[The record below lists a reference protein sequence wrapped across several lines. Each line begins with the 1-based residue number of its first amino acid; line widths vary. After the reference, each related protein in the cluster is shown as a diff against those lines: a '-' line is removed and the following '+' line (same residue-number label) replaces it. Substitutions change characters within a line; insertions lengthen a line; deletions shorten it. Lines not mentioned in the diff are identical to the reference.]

1 MRLCQFETAE
11 QHQIVGHHG
20 RPDVGLEVV
29 KPAPG
34 AACGAIGAF
43 EAGDPSLDAGA
54 KVAQPAVHPGA
65 FDHLGNGDAGLFVEG
80 DIGDAAGLG
89 GSKIG
94 AAGIATCR
102 GGAPA
107 RPMWRSSIGTKRST
121 SAGLP
126 VSTTTSRISPL
137 LPVARLSL

>member
-1 MRLCQFETAE
+1 MARAPSKGSE
-11 QHQIVGHHG
+11 
-20 RPDVGLEVV
+20 
-29 KPAPG
+29 PAPR
-34 AACGAIGAF
+34 AACRATGAL
-43 EAGDPSLDAGA
+43 EAGDAGLDPGA
-54 KVAQPAVHPGA
+54 EVAPPAVYPGA
-65 FDHLGNGDAGLFVEG
+65 FDPVGNGDAAFLVEG

-89 GSKIG
+89 GGEIG